1 MMHIIKTFLKFGSQK
16 NILDLFE
23 NGTIY
28 MNPIEYFRTIEDNK
42 LRGDKYEGT
51 LKIINSLPGTFRI
64 PNAEKEISYKKIH
77 LTESY
82 EVVLGNLYCL
92 YCVSSYG
99 FQNPFGFKIDERNM
113 RFGTHC
119 LMIKDNG
126 YFLDSIERELKK
138 NGYKYYHGFVKYYDK
153 NEISKDLTLF
163 DKPNE
168 FEYQKE
174 FRFYV
179 DNEKVEPIILKV
191 GSLHDKAKI
200 FTVEEIM
207 TLKLEKDIK

>member
-1 MMHIIKTFLKFGSQK
+1 MTHTIVAFLKFGSYE

-28 MNPIEYFRTIEDNK
+28 MNPVEYFRRVEDNG
-42 LRGDKYEGT
+42 LRGDKYEGA
-51 LKIINSLPGTFRI
+51 LRIINSLPGTFRI
-64 PNAEKEISYKKIH
+64 PNVEKDIRYEKVH
-77 LTESY
+77 LIESY

-99 FQNPFGFKIDERNM
+99 IQSPFKFMIDKGNM
-113 RFGTHC
+113 KFGTHC
-119 LMIKDNG
+119 LLIKDTR
-126 YFLDSIERELKK
+126 YFLDSIEKGLSKI
-138 NGYKYYHGFVKYYDK
+138 GFKYHHGFVKYYDK
-153 NEISKDLTLF
+153 NRISKDLTVF

-179 DNEKVEPIILKV
+179 YNNKVEPIAIKI
-191 GSLHDKAKI
+191 GSLHDIAKI
-200 FTVEEIM
+200 YTMRDIM
-207 TLKLEKDIK
+207 TLKLENG